1 MAEDATKKTAETP
14 DPLPAG
20 KGLAD
25 IVAEFKAKPEKAEKA
40 PKLQIPPNFLKELK
54 GINENL
60 DKLNETST
68 KTNKSIDTFYKKFL
82 AFIKDTKDKKEP
94 KAVVQEA
101 KKEEVEEKEIVPIRV
116 EQKAEPLAAAPA
128 TEVSKADDTTGQE
141 AAAALKTKEPQPVSI
156 VKIDDR
162 VLEDLTKLFKTLGLQ
177 SKATKAVTEQV
188 TTGGAGDKDGILTKV
203 FGSKLTPLLTGL
215 AGALALAV
223 GSWFDSG
230 PFKGLMKEIGKL
242 GTQIFG
248 TKVLAEASKL
258 FPALVKFIKP
268 IARRLP
274 IIGTIIDFGSAIS
287 RIMKGDFIGGVIDLA
302 SGVATLVPGI
312 GTVISIGL
320 GFLNA
325 ARDLSGQTEDAKA
338 GKASKE
344 GNIFAL
350 MTQAAVK
357 FGSKFLPKLKF
368 LPIIGSLFSFAS
380 AYNHFKSGKVVQG
393 ILDVVA
399 GVAGFF
405 PGVGTVISLLTTGA
419 SLIMDLF
426 GEDKAEAKDPKD
438 ALNIPKS
445 TGGSLL
451 SRLNKFLSDK
461 FKDVMKGALQFLKKL
476 PFVPDFV
483 IEKVSKYLGID
494 GEGEASATGGGAAV
508 APASATGG
516 GARAAVPASATPAQA
531 EAVAAALDR
540 IDAYAATLKPTTALD
555 KRLEMERSIEAEI
568 AARRAPQKLEEMHRV
583 RAQEQVADTPDFI
596 NDQVKASKKDL
607 PKARDGGIFT
617 GPVEGYPV
625 ELHGTEAVVPLNN
638 AENTKDKIAAVQQNN
653 RFEDPLAG
661 GRQDY
666 SMTRL
671 VGMLKEFLSDDLK
684 ERYESEVYEGLKN
697 NLKYFERQLKS
708 QKELTDEYKEILY
721 NNAMYAQEI
730 GMGKNRNFQQQAIG
744 YTSDTLKQLK
754 YDKQKTNI
762 VNDWRANK
770 DKNWNEITS
779 VRDSGVAKKA
789 RFGGIFSGPEDGYNV
804 TLHGDEAVIPLQAD
818 TKSKIPLEA
827 PLTQLPGMPGSNI
840 IEKLEEL
847 IQTVKEQAQG
857 QNANNV
863 ATVGLNTVSG
873 GSNVTNIYQNSSER
887 DIPYVER
894 NKYRQKLI
902 YSRGLI

>member
-1 MAEDATKKTAETP
+1 MAEDATKKAAETP

-25 IVAEFKAKPEKAEKA
+25 IVAEFKAKPEKTEKA

-54 GINENL
+54 GTNENL

-82 AFIKDTKDKKEP
+82 AFIKDTKDKKES

-101 KKEEVEEKEIVPIRV
+101 KKEEVKEKEVVPIRV
-116 EQKAEPLAAAPA
+116 EQKAEPLTAAPA
-128 TEVSKADDTTGQE
+128 TETSKADDTTGQE

-156 VKIDDR
+156 VKIDDK

-188 TTGGAGDKDGILTKV
+188 TTGGTGDKDSILTKV

-215 AGALALAV
+215 AGALALAI

-230 PFKGLMKEIGKL
+230 PFKGLMKEVGKL
-242 GTQIFG
+242 GTRIFG

-287 RIMKGDFIGGVIDLA
+287 RIMQGDFIGGVIDLA

-312 GTVISIGL
+312 GTAISIGL

-357 FGSKFLPKLKF
+357 FGGKFLPKLKF

-380 AYNHFKSGKVVQG
+380 AYNHFKSGKVIQG

-426 GEDKAEAKDPKD
+426 GEDKAETKDPKD

-445 TGGSLL
+445 SGGSLL

-494 GEGEASATGGGAAV
+494 GEGAKAQSYAEVSRDSNLP
-508 APASATGG
+508 APKAGTKDIRTLPPMPDAGYTIESRMDFNAEYNRRQ
-516 GARAAVPASATPAQA
+516 RAGIESGQIQDPA
-531 EAVAAALDR
+531 EA
-540 IDAYAATLKPTTALD
+540 
-555 KRLEMERSIEAEI
+555 
-568 AARRAPQKLEEMHRV
+568 AARRASEKLEEMRRV
-583 RAQEQVADTPDFI
+583 RAQEKIAETPEFI

-638 AENTKDKIAAVQQNN
+638 TESPKDKIAAVQQNN

-661 GRQDY
+661 NRQDY

-671 VGMLKEFLSDDLK
+671 VGMLKEFISDDRK
-684 ERYESEVYEGLKN
+684 ERYEPEVYEQLKT

-708 QKELTDEYKEILY
+708 QKDLTDEHKEILY
-721 NNAMYAQEI
+721 KNAVFAHET
-730 GMGKNRNFQQQAIG
+730 GMGKDRKFQKQAFS
-744 YTSDTLKQLK
+744 YTPELLSKLK
-754 YDKQKTNI
+754 YDKQRINI
-762 VNDWRANK
+762 VNDWKTNK
-770 DKNWNEITS
+770 DKNWSEITS
-779 VRDSGVAKKA
+779 VRDNGVAKKA

-873 GSNVTNIYQNSSER
+873 GSNITNIYQNSSER

>member
-25 IVAEFKAKPEKAEKA
+25 IVAEFKAKPEKTEKA

-68 KTNKSIDTFYKKFL
+68 KTNKSIDSFYKKFL
-82 AFIKDTKDKKEP
+82 AFIKDSKDKKEP

-101 KKEEVEEKEIVPIRV
+101 KKEEEKEKEVVPIRV
-116 EQKAEPLAAAPA
+116 EQKAEPLTAAPA
-128 TEVSKADDTTGQE
+128 TETSKADDTTGQE

-156 VKIDDR
+156 VKIDDK

-188 TTGGAGDKDGILTKV
+188 TTGGTGDKDGILTKV

-215 AGALALAV
+215 AGALALAI

-230 PFKGLMKEIGKL
+230 PFKGLMKEVGKL

-248 TKVLAEASKL
+248 KKVLAEASKL

-287 RIMKGDFIGGVIDLA
+287 RIMQGDFIGGVIDLA

-312 GTVISIGL
+312 GTAISIGL

-350 MTQAAVK
+350 ITQAAVK
-357 FGSKFLPKLKF
+357 FGSKILPKLKF
-368 LPIIGSLFSFAS
+368 LPVIGSLFSFAS
-380 AYNHFKSGKVVQG
+380 AYNHFKSGKVIQG

-445 TGGSLL
+445 SGGSLL

-483 IEKVSKYLGID
+483 IEKVSKYLGVDVESTKVTDSGPRPQNVSAENINSNPNEAA
-494 GEGEASATGGGAAV
+494 GESDRVRKMDNYAS
-508 APASATGG
+508 
-516 GARAAVPASATPAQA
+516 R
-531 EAVAAALDR
+531 
-540 IDAYAATLKPTTALD
+540 LKPVTALD
-555 KRLEMERSIEAEI
+555 KRLEMERIPSSYEIEYN
-568 AARRAPQKLEEMHRV
+568 KNLEEMRRV
-583 RAQEQVADTPDFI
+583 RGQEKVADTPDFV
-596 NDQVKASKKDL
+596 NDQVKVSKKDL

-638 AENTKDKIAAVQQNN
+638 AENTKDKITAVQQDN
-653 RFEDPLAG
+653 RLDGLVTEK
-661 GRQDY
+661 RKDY

-684 ERYESEVYEGLKN
+684 ERYDYYNPELYKELKN

-708 QKELTDEYKEILY
+708 QKELTEEHKAILY
-721 NNAMYAQEI
+721 NSAMMAGTI
-730 GMGKNRNFQQQAIG
+730 SDGKSRAGQVQAR
-744 YTSDTLKQLK
+744 SMSPELLKQLT
-754 YDKQKTNI
+754 YDKQKNI
-762 VNDWRANK
+762 INDWKINK
-770 DKNWNEITS
+770 DKHWTEITS
-779 VRDSGVAKKA
+779 VKDGNVVKQA

-857 QNANNV
+857 QGTSNT

-873 GSNVTNIYQNSSER
+873 GSNITNIYQNSSER